1 MLVMTAHQYVVEA
14 ESYDEARA
22 KIVDLFEEGVVADHT
37 LDVDCYPE
45 NTMEYT
51 MADLHSL
58 LEYLDAEL
66 KDQAPYFDAR
76 LISRRNNVAQAIANL
91 EKAEETLAAIKKQP
105 RPSAEQLTTDSQ
117 HLRNLR

>member
-1 MLVMTAHQYVVEA
+1 
-14 ESYDEARA
+14 
-22 KIVDLFEEGVVADHT
+22 
-37 LDVDCYPE
+37 
-45 NTMEYT
+45 MEYT
-51 MADLHSL
+51 MADLRSM

-91 EKAEETLAAIKKQP
+91 ERAEETLAAIKKQP
-105 RPSAEQLTTDSQ
+105 RPNADQLTTDSQ